1 MTDLLLPT
9 VLFLP
14 LAGALFLMLIPAREE
29 NMLRG
34 AAFAVSLA
42 TFFVSLALVA
52 GFDSDQA
59 GFQFVTDK
67 RWIEGIGARF
77 KIGVDGISLWLV
89 LLTTFLTPIV
99 LLSAWRSIGKKVKE
113 FVIAFLILETGM
125 LGAFVAID
133 VFLFYIA
140 WEVMLIPMYFIIGV
154 WGGERRVYASIK
166 FVLYT
171 MVGSLLMLVA
181 IFYLYVKYG
190 EAARAAGLPGDT
202 TFDLETLWRLQLP
215 QGDQMWCFLAFSLAF
230 AIKVPVFPLH
240 TWLPDAH
247 VEAPTSGSVILAG
260 VLLKFGVYGFLRFS
274 IPLFPYATQTLGPY
288 VFLLGMVGVVY
299 GALMAYAQ
307 DDIKKLIAYSSVS
320 HLGFCVMGAF
330 ALNAQGIEG
339 AIYASL
345 SHGFTTSGLFLA
357 VGVLYDRR
365 HTRRIADYGGLTA
378 EMPLFSAMFL
388 ICTLG
393 SAGLPALSGF
403 VGEFMTLVGS
413 YVGGRDFIGYM
424 ATPQV
429 FTVIATSGVILGAVY
444 LLTMFQKVMLGPL
457 KNPKNKGLPD
467 LTAREKA
474 VFLPIVVGIF
484 VLGVMPMPFL
494 RPMAKS
500 VDALL
505 QGYRTKLTA
514 GDELKI
520 LGAPVPR
527 PTGVPANPPP
537 EGTPQ

>member
-1 MTDLLLPT
+1 MSDILLPT

-14 LAGALFLMLIPAREE
+14 LLGALFLMMVPAREVG
-29 NMLRG
+29 MLRG
-34 AAFAVSLA
+34 TALAISAVTFLVSLG
-42 TFFVSLALVA
+42 LVF
-52 GFDSDQA
+52 GFDSDTA

-67 RWIEGIGARF
+67 RWIDALGVRF
-77 KIGVDGISLWLV
+77 KIGIDGISLWLV

-99 LLSAWRSIGKKVKE
+99 LLSAWRSIEKKVKE
-113 FVIAFLILETGM
+113 FVIVFLILETGM

-133 VFLFYIA
+133 LFLFYIA

-181 IFYLYVKYG
+181 IFFLYVKYG
-190 EAARAAGLPGDT
+190 QAAKAAGLPDGA
-202 TFDLETLWRLQLP
+202 TFDLEAMWLLQLP
-215 QGDQMWCFLAFSLAF
+215 HTDQIWCFLAFALAF

-260 VLLKFGVYGFLRFS
+260 VLLKFGVYGFLRFA
-274 IPLFPYATQTLGPY
+274 IPLFPWATQKLGPY
-288 VFLLGMVGVVY
+288 LFLLGMIGVVY

-330 ALNAQGIEG
+330 ALNAVGIQG

-357 VGVLYDRR
+357 VGVLYERR

-378 EMPLFSAMFL
+378 EMPFFSAMFL

-393 SAGLPALSGF
+393 SVGLPALSGF
-403 VGEFMTLVGS
+403 VGEFMTLLGS
-413 YVGGRDFIGYM
+413 YVGGRDFIDYM
-424 ATPQV
+424 ATPQIY
-429 FTVIATSGVILGAVY
+429 TVIATSGVILGAVY

-467 LTAREKA
+467 LTARETA
-474 VFLPIVVGIF
+474 VFLPIVLGIF

-494 RPMAKS
+494 RPMAKP
-500 VDALL
+500 VDALI
-505 QGYRTKLTA
+505 QSYKNKLA
-514 GDELKI
+514 
-520 LGAPVPR
+520 APDALLIMGGPVKR
-527 PTGVPANPPP
+527 PMPASPPP
-537 EGTPQ
+537 EGTPE

>member
-14 LAGALFLMLIPAREE
+14 LVGALFLMLVPAREE
-29 NMLRG
+29 GMLRG
-34 AAFAVSLA
+34 TAFAVSLA
-42 TFFVSLALVA
+42 TFLVSLGLVF
-52 GFDSDQA
+52 GFDADKA

-67 RWIEGIGARF
+67 RWVDSIGARF
-77 KIGVDGISLWLV
+77 KIGVDGISVWLV

-99 LLSAWRSIGKKVKE
+99 LLSAWRSIEKKVKE
-113 FVIAFLILETGM
+113 FVITFLILETGM

-133 VFLFYIA
+133 LFLFYIA

-154 WGGERRVYASIK
+154 WGGDRRVYASIK

-190 EAARAAGLPGDT
+190 QALKAAGLPEES
-202 TFDLETLWRLQLP
+202 TFDLEAMWRLQLP
-215 QGDQMWCFLAFSLAF
+215 HTDQIWCFLAFSLAF

-260 VLLKFGVYGFLRFS
+260 VLLKFGVYGFLRFA

-288 VFLLGMVGVVY
+288 MFILGMVGVVY
-299 GALMAYAQ
+299 GALMSYAQ

-330 ALNAQGIEG
+330 ALNPAGMQG
-339 AIYASL
+339 AIYAAL

-365 HTRRIADYGGLTA
+365 HTRRIVDYGGITS
-378 EMPLFSAMFL
+378 EMPFFSAMFL

-393 SAGLPALSGF
+393 SVGLPALSGF
-403 VGEFMTLVGS
+403 VGEFLTLIGS
-413 YVGGRDFIGYM
+413 YVGGRDFADYM
-424 ATPQV
+424 ATPQLY
-429 FTVIATSGVILGAVY
+429 TVVATSGVILSAVY
-444 LLTMFQKVMLGPL
+444 LLTLFQKVMLGPL

-467 LTAREKA
+467 LSPREKA
-474 VFLPIVVGIF
+474 VFLPIVLGIF
-484 VLGVMPMPFL
+484 VLGVAPMPFL
-494 RPMAKS
+494 KPMAKP

-505 QGYRTKLTA
+505 QSYRTKLA
-514 GDELKI
+514 APDALQIVG
-520 LGAPVPR
+520 GAPKKPE
-527 PTGVPANPPP
+527 PKAAAP
-537 EGTPQ
+537 EGTPE

>member
-1 MTDLLLPT
+1 MSDILLPT

-14 LAGALFLMLIPAREE
+14 LLGALFLMMVPAREVG
-29 NMLRG
+29 MLRG
-34 AAFAVSLA
+34 TAFAISAVTFLVSLG
-42 TFFVSLALVA
+42 LVF
-52 GFDSDQA
+52 GFDSDTA

-67 RWIEGIGARF
+67 RWIDALGVRF
-77 KIGVDGISLWLV
+77 KIGIDGISLWLV

-99 LLSAWRSIGKKVKE
+99 LLSAWRSIEKKVKE
-113 FVIAFLILETGM
+113 FVIVFLILETGM

-133 VFLFYIA
+133 LFLFYIA

-181 IFYLYVKYG
+181 IFFLYVKYG
-190 EAARAAGLPGDT
+190 QAAKAAGLPDGA
-202 TFDLETLWRLQLP
+202 TFDLEAMWLLQLP
-215 QGDQMWCFLAFSLAF
+215 HTDQIWCFLAFALAF

-260 VLLKFGVYGFLRFS
+260 VLLKFGVYGFLRFA
-274 IPLFPYATQTLGPY
+274 IPLFPWATQKLGPY
-288 VFLLGMVGVVY
+288 LFLLGMIGVVY

-330 ALNAQGIEG
+330 ALNAVGIQG

-357 VGVLYDRR
+357 VGVLYERR

-378 EMPLFSAMFL
+378 EMPFFSAMFL

-393 SAGLPALSGF
+393 SVGLPALSGF
-403 VGEFMTLVGS
+403 VGEFMTLLGS
-413 YVGGRDFIGYM
+413 YVGGRDFIDYM
-424 ATPQV
+424 ATPQIY
-429 FTVIATSGVILGAVY
+429 TVIATSGVILGAVY

-467 LTAREKA
+467 LTARETA
-474 VFLPIVVGIF
+474 VFLPIVLGIF

-494 RPMAKS
+494 RPMAKP
-500 VDALL
+500 VDALI
-505 QGYRTKLTA
+505 QSYKNKLA
-514 GDELKI
+514 
-520 LGAPVPR
+520 APDALLIMGESGKR
-527 PTGVPANPPP
+527 PMPASPPP
-537 EGTPQ
+537 EGTPE